1 MSDSRSNLEENDSQS
16 RPQESRYEPVSH
28 SRYTRLVLLI
38 TLIVSLVLLLWY
50 AVDVFLLIF
59 AGVLLAIFLRALSD
73 WLTQHSPLSGG
84 WSLAVVVLVLIS
96 VIGLFG
102 WLLAP
107 RLAEQIDELSQTLPR
122 SIQNLSQSVE
132 RYGWGRRILDRTPSF
147 EDLMPD
153 KSDVLAKATGVFST
167 TFGVIVN
174 AVVILFVGLYLA
186 VNPKLYKDGFV
197 SLFPLRK
204 RQRTCEVLDAV
215 GSTLR
220 WWLLGKVI
228 AMILIGILT
237 TAGLW
242 LLDVPLALT
251 FGVLSAIF
259 TFVPNVGPPLAIL
272 PAILLALTASPTR
285 ALYVLL
291 LYLLIQTVESY
302 LLTPVLQQRVVS
314 LPPALTI
321 SAQILMAVLLGGL
334 GLALATPLTAIALVL
349 VKMLYVEDVLEA
361 DAEVLR

>member
-1 MSDSRSNLEENDSQS
+1 MSDSQSHPEENDSQS
-16 RPQESRYEPVSH
+16 RLENSRYEPVPP
-28 SRYTRLVLLI
+28 SRYSHLVLLI
-38 TLIVSLVLLLWY
+38 TLIVLLLLLFWY
-50 AVDVFLLIF
+50 ALDVFLLIF
-59 AGVLLAIFLRALSD
+59 AGILLAIFLRALSD
-73 WLTQHSPLSGG
+73 WLSQHAPLSPG
-84 WSLAVVVLVLIS
+84 WSLAVVVMVLIS
-96 VIGLFG
+96 VIGLLG

-107 RLAEQIDELSQTLPR
+107 SLAEQIDELSQTLPR
-122 SIQNLSQSVE
+122 SIQNLRQSVE
-132 RYGWGRRILDRTPSF
+132 QYGWGRRILDRTPSF
-147 EDLMPD
+147 EDLIPD

-174 AVVILFVGLYLA
+174 VVVILFVGLYLA
-186 VNPKLYKDGFV
+186 VNPKLYKEGFV
-197 SLFPLRK
+197 RLFPLRK
-204 RQRTCEVLDAV
+204 RQRTSEVLDEV

-251 FGVLSAIF
+251 FGVLSALF
-259 TFVPNVGPPLAIL
+259 TFVPNIGPPLAIL
-272 PAILLALTASPTR
+272 PAILLALTVSPTR

-291 LYLLIQTVESY
+291 LYLVIQTVESY
-302 LLTPVLQQRVVS
+302 LLTPLLQQRAVS

-334 GLALATPLTAIALVL
+334 GLALATPLIAVSLVL

-361 DAEVLR
+361 N